1 MPPDRYEVDPTEIKR
16 ILRVGLELA
25 FEDAP
30 MPKWGDEGEGA
41 RRSVFGVN
49 AGRRCIRLGR
59 VDSGIVPST
68 GQLLPLFDFL
78 SNTLKRRRGRC
89 RLCRWG
95 YYV

>member
-49 AGRRCIRLGR
+49 AGRRCI
-59 VDSGIVPST
+59 
-68 GQLLPLFDFL
+68 
-78 SNTLKRRRGRC
+78 
-89 RLCRWG
+89 
-95 YYV
+95 